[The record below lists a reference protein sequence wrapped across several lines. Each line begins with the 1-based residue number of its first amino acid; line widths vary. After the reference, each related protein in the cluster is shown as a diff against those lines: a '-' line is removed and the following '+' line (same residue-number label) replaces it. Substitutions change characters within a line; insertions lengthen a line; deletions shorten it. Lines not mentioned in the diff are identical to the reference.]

1 MTDQP
6 LTPEQIMELAAQ
18 PAGGPE
24 EARLSP
30 EQRAEV
36 EEQRAV
42 RRMLS
47 SLPSP
52 QLTPEEQRDLR
63 RAVHAAAAESARAV
77 PAPPARRRRWSRAWP
92 ALAAAASL
100 AVLAAVALNL
110 RDLGDTVTEQVAVT
124 AAPTT
129 AAATRVETTAAP
141 TTTAAAAEMMAEAPE
156 SAADLA
162 AVGVTEE
169 TADASAPEDAP
180 QTDEEAPQAAAEPQP
195 AAAPTEV
202 TEREVMF
209 SRAWAE
215 SLPRFREFREGDD
228 GYSEEEL
235 ADQAREISAGRP
247 DAFPLPYSDLEEY
260 AAATGLACWD
270 YFAAGTDDDR
280 TTVLFAGRAW
290 IGDYWYEVYYVETDY
305 PDAGLR
311 ETVVAFTPPGGLPG
325 TATENNSADADSC
338 WPLSI
343 TEH

>member
-1 MTDQP
+1 MPDQP
-6 LTPEQIMELAAQ
+6 LTPEQIMDLAAQ
-18 PAGGPE
+18 PGGGPE

-47 SLPSP
+47 SLPDP

-63 RAVHAAAAESARAV
+63 RAVHAVVAESARAV
-77 PAPPARRRRWSRAWP
+77 PAPPARRRHRWSRAWP
-92 ALAAAASL
+92 ALAGAASL

-110 RDLGDTVTEQVAVT
+110 RDLGDTVTQQVAVT

-129 AAATRVETTAAP
+129 AAARVQTTAAP
-141 TTTAAAAEMMAEAPE
+141 TTTAAAAEMMAEAPQD
-156 SAADLA
+156 AADLA
-162 AVGVTEE
+162 AVGAAEE
-169 TADASAPEDAP
+169 TADASSPEDAP
-180 QTDEEAPQAAAEPQP
+180 QTDEEAPQATAAPQP
-195 AAAPTEV
+195 AAAPTE
-202 TEREVMF
+202 TAEGEARF
-209 SRAWAE
+209 SLAWAE
-215 SLPRFREFREGDD
+215 ALPRFRERGGDD

-235 ADQAREISAGRP
+235 ADQAREAAAGRP
-247 DAFPLPYSDLEEY
+247 EAFPLPYSNLEEY
-260 AAATGLACWD
+260 ATATDLACWD
-270 YFAAGTDDDR
+270 HFAAGTDDDR

-305 PDAGLR
+305 PAQGLR

-325 TATENNSADADSC
+325 TATENNSADADAC
-338 WPLSI
+338 WPLYI